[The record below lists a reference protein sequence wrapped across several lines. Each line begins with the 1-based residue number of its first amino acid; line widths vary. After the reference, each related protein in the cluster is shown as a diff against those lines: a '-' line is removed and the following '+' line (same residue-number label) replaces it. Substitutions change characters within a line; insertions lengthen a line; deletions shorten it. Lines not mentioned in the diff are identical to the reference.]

1 MSNYDIQVNKEHY
14 FSDNYNHKA
23 RWLSFFYQLK
33 LLQREDI
40 KKVLEIGPGNG
51 WVTYILKDLGLKVTT
66 VDIDKELKP
75 DFVASVDKLP
85 FPDNS
90 FDVVCAFEVLE
101 HMPFE
106 YFLNNLKE
114 MSRVSKKNVMK
125 ISIGIASIL
134 AIFIVAG
141 MTSWGDA
148 QEKLKDKISV
158 NQTSIS
164 VIQSELEHI
173 KNTTDKIEKNQIEPE
188 ELLKAIE
195 AIVKGQTDTGP

>member
-1 MSNYDIQVNKEHY
+1 MFKET
-14 FSDNYNHKA
+14 
-23 RWLSFFYQLK
+23 L
-33 LLQREDI
+33 
-40 KKVLEIGPGNG
+40 
-51 WVTYILKDLGLKVTT
+51 
-66 VDIDKELKP
+66 
-75 DFVASVDKLP
+75 
-85 FPDNS
+85 
-90 FDVVCAFEVLE
+90 
-101 HMPFE
+101 
-106 YFLNNLKE
+106 
-114 MSRVSKKNVMK
+114 SKKNVMK

-188 ELLKAIE
+188 ELLKAIKS
-195 AIVKGQTDTGP
+195 IVRENSAVDVDSE

>member
-1 MSNYDIQVNKEHY
+1 MDEKGIRPECK
-14 FSDNYNHKA
+14 
-23 RWLSFFYQLK
+23 LK
-33 LLQREDI
+33 FDDHEKGIDGI
-40 KKVLEIGPGNG
+40 KKSMFGDDGLHGVCGCLEE
-51 WVTYILKDLGLKVTT
+51 K
-66 VDIDKELKP
+66 
-75 DFVASVDKLP
+75 
-85 FPDNS
+85 
-90 FDVVCAFEVLE
+90 
-101 HMPFE
+101 
-106 YFLNNLKE
+106 
-114 MSRVSKKNVMK
+114 VSKKNVMK

>member
-114 MSRVSKKNVMK
+114 MSRVSKKM
-125 ISIGIASIL
+125 
-134 AIFIVAG
+134 
-141 MTSWGDA
+141 
-148 QEKLKDKISV
+148 
-158 NQTSIS
+158 
-164 VIQSELEHI
+164 
-173 KNTTDKIEKNQIEPE
+173 
-188 ELLKAIE
+188 
-195 AIVKGQTDTGP
+195 